1 MDPKPV
7 KMRPKDKQPWFEIKN
22 AAEEGGPAQ
31 VFIYEEIDDW
41 WGLSAKDFV
50 QQISALDVDAIDL
63 HINSPGGSV
72 FDGHAIYN
80 ALRNHK
86 ATITTY
92 VDGLAASIASVI
104 ALAGEKVV
112 IGPNAAMMIHDPY
125 GLCVGGAA
133 DMRKMADV
141 LDKLRDS
148 IAMAYIAK
156 TGKEADEINAA
167 MAEETWL
174 IGQEAVD
181 FGLAD
186 ELGAEM
192 QAAASASRFD
202 FKALGF
208 KHTPSALA
216 ETDEDDDAGD
226 EDPDAAPDAEPEHTG
241 ESAAADAGDTA
252 QMLDEVKVAQVLRAR
267 FEEA

>member
-1 MDPKPV
+1 MTKI
-7 KMRPKDKQPWFEIKN
+7 RPKDKAPWFDIKN
-22 AAEEGGPAQ
+22 AAAEGEPAQ

-50 QQISALDVDAIDL
+50 QQLAALDVDAIDL
-63 HINSPGGSV
+63 HLNSPGGSV

-86 ATITTY
+86 ATVTSY
-92 VDGLAASIASVI
+92 VDGIAASIASVI
-104 ALAGEKVV
+104 ALAGDKVV
-112 IGPNAAMMIHDPY
+112 IAANGAMMIHNPS
-125 GLCVGGAA
+125 GICVGEAT
-133 DMRKMADV
+133 DMRKMAAV

-156 TGKEADEINAA
+156 TGKDADEVNTA
-167 MAEETWL
+167 MDEESWF

-186 ELGAEM
+186 ECGAEM
-192 QAAASASRFD
+192 QAAACARFD

-208 KHTPSALA
+208 KHPPAALA
-216 ETDEDDDAGD
+216 DGEEELETDPVDDPAPGAG
-226 EDPDAAPDAEPEHTG
+226 EEETEQPAPE
-241 ESAAADAGDTA
+241 AGDTA
-252 QMLDEVKVAQVLRAR
+252 DTMEQAKVAQVLRAR
-267 FEEA
+267 FE

>member
-1 MDPKPV
+1 MDTKATRLKPKNKP
-7 KMRPKDKQPWFEIKN
+7 QPWFEIRN
-22 AAEEGGPAQ
+22 AAEGDTGPAQ

-50 QQISALDVDAIDL
+50 QQLAALDVDAIDL

-86 ATITTY
+86 ASVTTY
-92 VDGLAASIASVI
+92 IDGIAASIASVI
-104 ALAGEKVV
+104 ALAGDKVV
-112 IGPNAAMMIHDPY
+112 IAANGALMIHNPF
-125 GLCVGGAA
+125 GLVVGESK

-148 IAMAYIAK
+148 IAMAYVAK
-156 TGKEADEINAA
+156 TGKETDEINTA
-167 MAEETWL
+167 MDEESWF

-186 ELGAEM
+186 EVGAEM
-192 QAAASASRFD
+192 KAAAHFD

-208 KHTPSALA
+208 KHPPADIVASDEEDTEDA
-216 ETDEDDDAGD
+216 EGD
-226 EDPDAAPDAEPEHTG
+226 ESSDTGDVVADPPG
-241 ESAAADAGDTA
+241 NAGDTEPTMDA
-252 QMLDEVKVAQVLRAR
+252 VKVAQVLRAR
-267 FEEA
+267 FEEE